1 MPGLS
6 LARVMTYAK
15 NMSSTLVRT
24 DTGLASQLR
33 ISVMRLGRRLR
44 LERSDD
50 AMTLNQLAVM
60 GTLERHGSMSVGE
73 LAAHEKVRPPS
84 MTRTVACLEE
94 SGHVRRAAHET
105 DGRQVVVEL
114 TEVGRARVIADRRR
128 REAWLAQRLKELS
141 KAERDALR
149 AAVPILDRLAAW

>member
-1 MPGLS
+1 
-6 LARVMTYAK
+6 MT
-15 NMSSTLVRT
+15 STLVRT

-44 LERSDD
+44 LERADD
-50 AMTLNQLAVM
+50 AMSLNQLAVM
-60 GTLERHGSMSVGE
+60 GTLERHGRMSVGE

-94 SGHVRRAAHET
+94 SGHVQRVPHAT

-114 TEVGRARVIADRRR
+114 TERGRERVLADRRR
-128 REAWLAQRLKELS
+128 REAWLAQRLKELT
-141 KAERDALR
+141 KADRDVLR
-149 AAVPILDRLAAW
+149 AAVPILDRLATW

>member
-1 MPGLS
+1 MS
-6 LARVMTYAK
+6 YAK
-15 NMSSTLVRT
+15 DMPATIVRT
-24 DTGLASQLR
+24 DSGLASELR
-33 ISVMRLGRRLR
+33 LGVMRLARRLR
-44 LERSDD
+44 LERADD
-50 AMTLNQLAVM
+50 AMSLNQLAVM
-60 GTLERHGSMSVGE
+60 GTLERHGRMSVGE

-94 SGHVRRAAHET
+94 SGHVQRAPHET

-128 REAWLAQRLKELS
+128 REAWLAQRLKELTKS
-141 KAERDALR
+141 ERDVLR